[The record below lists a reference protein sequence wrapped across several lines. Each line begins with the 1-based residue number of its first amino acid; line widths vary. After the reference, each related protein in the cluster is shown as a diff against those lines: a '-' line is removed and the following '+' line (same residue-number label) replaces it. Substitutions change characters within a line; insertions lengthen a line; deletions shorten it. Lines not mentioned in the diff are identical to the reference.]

1 MARAAFAVALLLA
14 AAAVAHA
21 SALAQGAAKSAAE
34 QQLAANPIRKVV
46 TMLQMMQKKVI
57 AEGEKEKELY
67 DKFVC
72 YCKGS
77 GAALSKSIADANT
90 KIPEVQSDIEEAEA
104 LMKQL
109 KGEVAQH
116 QADRT
121 AAKA

>member
-1 MARAAFAVALLLA
+1 
-14 AAAVAHA
+14 
-21 SALAQGAAKSAAE
+21 
-34 QQLAANPIRKVV
+34 
-46 TMLQMMQKKVI
+46 MLQMMQKKVI

-121 AAKA
+121 AEKEAAAFAEEKAEFDANALALQKAIAALEKGMA

>member
-14 AAAVAHA
+14 TAATADA
-21 SALAQGAAKSAAE
+21 SALAQGAAKSASE

-46 TMLQMMQKKVI
+46 TMLQMMQKKVT

-67 DKFVC
+67 EKFVC

-90 KIPEVQSDIEEAEA
+90 KIPAVQSEIEEGEA
-104 LMKQL
+104 KMAQL
-109 KGEVAQH
+109 KEDV
-116 QADRT
+116 
-121 AAKA
+121 K